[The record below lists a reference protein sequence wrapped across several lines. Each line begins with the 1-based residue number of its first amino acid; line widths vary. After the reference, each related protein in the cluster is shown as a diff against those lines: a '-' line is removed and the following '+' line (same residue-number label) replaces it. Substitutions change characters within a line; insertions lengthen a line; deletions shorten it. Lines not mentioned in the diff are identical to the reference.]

1 MPAPTNPQTP
11 TSLQALI
18 NDYEA
23 RECLKFS
30 PTKDF
35 YKNSGI
41 NRIRFWQL
49 VKGKKELL
57 VSEAQ
62 LLANFFNVP
71 LSKLITNEKPG
82 N

>member
-1 MPAPTNPQTP
+1 MINQNTPQTP
-11 TSLQALI
+11 LKAVIQGF
-18 NDYEA
+18 EA
-23 RECLKFS
+23 NGQLKFS

-35 YKNSGI
+35 YESTGI

-62 LLANFFNVP
+62 TLANFFNVP
-71 LSKLITNEKPG
+71 LAKLITNEKPG